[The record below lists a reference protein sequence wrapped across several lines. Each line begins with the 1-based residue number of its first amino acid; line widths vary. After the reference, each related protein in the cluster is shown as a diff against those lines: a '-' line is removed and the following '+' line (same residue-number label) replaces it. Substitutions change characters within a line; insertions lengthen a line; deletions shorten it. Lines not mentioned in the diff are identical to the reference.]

1 MTSSLRS
8 FTAASQRLSK
18 TTGYVSSE
26 GKADIEEVA
35 LVEAVAVLVAEHVL
49 AVQQPAV
56 VEAEVGKGDDVRV
69 TSRGES
75 ASILPVLCV

>member
-1 MTSSLRS
+1 M
-8 FTAASQRLSK
+8 
-18 TTGYVSSE
+18 SSE

-35 LVEAVAVLVAEHVL
+35 LVEAVAVLVAEYVL